1 MTEKT
6 KGIIA
11 CRLCEAEK
19 FKKVFVLP
27 KMPLTDEFVNSEKIG
42 SEFLSDIEIAICE
55 HCGCVQNMNNT
66 DMDDYYNDYT
76 YTVQSSAF
84 AIGFMQKLA
93 SRIKEDFFADVIKPK
108 VIEIGSGSGEQLL
121 EFKKLGFEVLGVEP
135 SKKLVDYAN
144 GIGVTTLHAFYDDKI
159 LSKLPIEFREVDLI
173 ISSYTFDHIP
183 EPTQALRAMS
193 KNLKEGG
200 IMAHEVHDLNLI
212 KQRNEYC
219 LFEHEHYTY
228 LNENTMK
235 WVLSQN
241 GFQTLTFNLLSQN
254 EKRAN
259 SLLVVSCKTSLAD
272 KVSID
277 VSKEV
282 LELEKLSQNIQESI
296 QRIDSWLSNNKEFKI
311 AAYGAGGRGV
321 MTIAAL
327 KNYQLLKYI
336 VDKNPKAKGIFAP
349 KSHLPVYEIEKLNE
363 ERVDKILVFS
373 FGYFNEI
380 VDECCQRFNYKPE
393 QFISLL
399 DIIEL
404 QHA

>member
-1 MTEKT
+1 MTEKA
-6 KGIIA
+6 KRISA
-11 CRLCEAEK
+11 CRLCYANQ
-19 FKKVFVLP
+19 FKEVFVLP
-27 KMPLTDEFVNSEKIG
+27 SMPLTDEFVTADKKG
-42 SEFLSDIEIAICE
+42 SEFLSDIKIAICE
-55 HCGCVQNMNNT
+55 HCGCVQNMNDT

-84 AIGFMQKLA
+84 AIDFMRKMA
-93 SRIKEDFFADVIKPK
+93 ERINDSFFIGKSNPK

-121 EFKKLGFEVLGVEP
+121 EFKKLGFEVLGIEP
-135 SKKLVDYAN
+135 SKKLTEYAN
-144 GIGVTTLHAFYDDKI
+144 GIGVKTLHAFYDDKI
-159 LSKLPIEFREVDLI
+159 LEKLPDDFKEVDLI
-173 ISSYTFDHIP
+173 LSSYTFDHIP
-183 EPTQALRAMS
+183 EPSHVLQTINR
-193 KNLKEGG
+193 NLKEGG
-200 IMAHEVHDLNLI
+200 IMVHEVHDLNLI

-235 WVLSQN
+235 WVLAQN
-241 GFQTLTFNLLSQN
+241 GFQCLTFNLLSKE

-259 SLLVVSCKTSLAD
+259 SLLVASHKTTLIESVD
-272 KVSID
+272 ID
-277 VSKEV
+277 VTKEISELQTLSK
-282 LELEKLSQNIQESI
+282 NIQESI
-296 QRIDSWLSNNKEFKI
+296 FRIDNWLNSNKEFKI

-327 KNYQLLKYI
+327 DNFKLFRYL
-336 VDKNPKAKGIFAP
+336 VDKNPKAQGIFAP
-349 KSHLPVYEIEKLNE
+349 KSHLPVYSIERLDE
-363 ERVDKILVFS
+363 DRVDKILVFS

-380 VDECCQRFNYKPE
+380 VEECCKRFNYEPQ